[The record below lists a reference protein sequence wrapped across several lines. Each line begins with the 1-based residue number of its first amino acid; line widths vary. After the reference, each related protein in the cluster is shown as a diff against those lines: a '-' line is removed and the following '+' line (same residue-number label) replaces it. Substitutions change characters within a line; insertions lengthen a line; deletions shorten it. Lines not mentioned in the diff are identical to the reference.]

1 VEAKIQQKIWSCF
14 TQNAIDKRIAKSW
27 RLGNRAAQAAFEWLE
42 RNKAK
47 VCAAERAAESL
58 AQPEEA
64 RRDASGPSDLPENES
79 WRGKEHIGEAGVT
92 GRRRK
97 CRPARPVRYGES

>member
-1 VEAKIQQKIWSCF
+1 V
-14 TQNAIDKRIAKSW
+14 
-27 RLGNRAAQAAFEWLE
+27 
-42 RNKAK
+42 K

-79 WRGKEHIGEAGVT
+79 WRGKEHIV
-92 GRRRK
+92 RLLRYVIS
-97 CRPARPVRYGES
+97 ARQTMNSEFIEGDEWGA